1 MPSLRTLQTASA
13 RLSPRERETLAM
25 IQAGES
31 NKSMAAKLC
40 LTERAVEMRRSA
52 IMRKMQVR
60 SVAEL
65 VDLTVTHRILADLRQ
80 AAKNR
85 IAN

>member
-1 MPSLRTLQTASA
+1 
-13 RLSPRERETLAM
+13 M

-31 NKSMAAKLC
+31 NKSIAAKLC

-52 IMRKMQVR
+52 TMRKMRVR

-65 VDLTVTHRILADLRQ
+65 IDLIVPHRILADLRL

-85 IAN
+85 IAS